1 MISLSAAPV
10 ACKHR
15 ESCDALR
22 VLVPEWRHA
31 LRSDSTGGFENK
43 KRESSRKRKK
53 GEVSTKRKKK
63 KKKEFSRIK
72 SVWGML

>member
-1 MISLSAAPV
+1 
-10 ACKHR
+10 
-15 ESCDALR
+15 
-22 VLVPEWRHA
+22 VPEWRHALA

-53 GEVSTKRKKK
+53 EKGVFEKEKKR
-63 KKKEFSRIK
+63 KKEFSRIK